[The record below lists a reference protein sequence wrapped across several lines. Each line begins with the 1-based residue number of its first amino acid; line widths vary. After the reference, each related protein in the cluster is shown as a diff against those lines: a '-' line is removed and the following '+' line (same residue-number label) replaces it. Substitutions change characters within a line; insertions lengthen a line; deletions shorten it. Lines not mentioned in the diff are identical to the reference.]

1 MSNLI
6 LFLIFLIKLKGS
18 TDDLHTD
25 VIELNFLSFFN
36 FLDILIIVFLSNNGL
51 VIGVIA
57 IYLGLLIFFFLF
69 LLKYEVLK
77 ISWMTLRLII
87 F

>member
-6 LFLIFLIKLKGS
+6 LFLIFFIKLKGS
-18 TDDLHTD
+18 TDDLHID
-25 VIELNFLSFFN
+25 VIELNFLSFLN
-36 FLDILIIVFLSNNGL
+36 FLETLIIVFLSNNGL

-69 LLKYEVLK
+69 LLKYKVSK
-77 ISWMTLRLII
+77 IS
-87 F
+87 